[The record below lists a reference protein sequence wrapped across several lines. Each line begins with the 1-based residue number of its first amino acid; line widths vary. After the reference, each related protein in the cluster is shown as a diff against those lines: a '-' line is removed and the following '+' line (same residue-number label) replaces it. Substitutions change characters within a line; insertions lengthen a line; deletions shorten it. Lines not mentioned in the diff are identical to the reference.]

1 MSGNDSYWS
10 SSDYD
15 VTASMSASSSSSLT
29 PPVGAASN
37 SSGSLL
43 DHFDID
49 DEILKRL
56 ESLQSHTIAGVII
69 VMILVIVLIVDVFC
83 YVFNQWG
90 GLWLIVSYC
99 CGRRRLRTEEKERLQ
114 AASRWVERT
123 GFEITWSGSF

>member
-1 MSGNDSYWS
+1 MMAVNA
-10 SSDYD
+10 
-15 VTASMSASSSSSLT
+15 TAIFDSSSS
-29 PPVGAASN
+29 PPPPPAYPMAASN
-37 SSGSLL
+37 SSFL

-49 DEILKRL
+49 EEILKQF

-69 VMILVIVLIVDVFC
+69 VMVLVIVLIVDVFC

-114 AASRWVERT
+114 AASRDALTESERDQQL
-123 GFEITWSGSF
+123 